1 MYADLVPVDETDM
14 RRILRSIIILLLPA
28 TLILLAAH
36 STAVA
41 PQSSDELEP
50 SFDEAVALLHRAESA
65 GATSEEVAE
74 LAKVLNRALELN
86 DEAHKLTGAGNEK
99 RRSELLG
106 QVNEMLGNVQ
116 TDAAQLEVIASKRTL
131 THKVIAYTSGGISA
145 LVATIVLA
153 YGMSFWRRYRV
164 KRTFQMRIVPK

>member
-1 MYADLVPVDETDM
+1 MYAELVPVDETNM
-14 RRILRSIIILLLPA
+14 RRILRSTIILLLPA
-28 TLILLAAH
+28 TLILLAIH

-50 SFDEAVALLHRAESA
+50 SFNEAVALVHRAESA
-65 GATSEEVAE
+65 GATSQEVTK
-74 LAKVLNRALELN
+74 LVKLLNRALELN
-86 DEAHKLTGAGNEK
+86 EEADKLIRPDDEK
-99 RRSELLG
+99 RRTDLLG

-116 TDAAQLEVIASKRTL
+116 TDATQLEVIASKRTF
-131 THKVIAYTSGGISA
+131 TNKVIAYTSGGIAA
-145 LVATIVLA
+145 LVATIVLE